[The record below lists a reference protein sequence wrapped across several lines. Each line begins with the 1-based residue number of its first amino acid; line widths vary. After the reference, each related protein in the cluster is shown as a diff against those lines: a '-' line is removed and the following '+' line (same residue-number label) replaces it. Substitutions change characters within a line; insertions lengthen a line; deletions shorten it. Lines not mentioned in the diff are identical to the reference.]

1 MSIKKTFRCDLGKAN
16 YSQLNNK
23 VNPKN
28 TCNSTAYVM
37 ALDYMGYK
45 FPDDIFPE
53 FDQPEDKLT
62 MLCYTDDEVL
72 EFYKKLSAPMFYQWV
87 NETKKIS
94 EEHPDLQLK
103 DYVYKDSYAP
113 NEVHD
118 VMNFATNLFLGY
130 TEKDIENKDYATHF
144 VSEFNERCV
153 LRELSEG
160 CPVVSSV
167 RFGGCGHYITIVGV
181 QWHDELIPDNI
192 ENYIIDNT
200 YGKFNFKTETY
211 EKVSGNDN
219 IIPRKELL
227 ARVRPAM
234 HLFIK
239 GAETI

>member
-1 MSIKKTFRCDLGKAN
+1 MKHLLKEINVSKNFEN
-16 YSQLNNK
+16 YSQRNNEILPS
-23 VNPKN
+23 VACGPTN
-28 TCNSTAYVM
+28 M
-37 ALDYMGYK
+37 IQALEYSGWHWNNN
-45 FPDDIFPE
+45 IIPE
-53 FDQPEDKLT
+53 LKQPEDKLMKFT
-62 MLCYTDDEVL
+62 RTNETVLKYYETKYRNMFRNWQDEA
-72 EFYKKLSAPMFYQWV
+72 KKLKKSDEELWQV
-87 NETKKIS
+87 NCKEA
-94 EEHPDLQLK
+94 
-103 DYVYKDSYAP
+103 YAP

-153 LRELSEG
+153 LKELSEG

-181 QWHDELIPDNI
+181 QWHDELIPDNV

-219 IIPRKELL
+219 IIPREELL